1 MLLNSR
7 KRETTGKSACL
18 EEEQPC
24 ARMRARVISFFAPKI
39 SVYLHAC
46 VFTRMRILLKMD
58 GRSQSVSRE
67 RLEQLLPA
75 AYDSYQLLVSA
86 LDLMVQNRIE
96 TLHQLN
102 QIADALDKR
111 HGLGNIAKVAGAT
124 TGILGSAAAA
134 IGVALTPLTLG
145 FGLVLTVGGAAVA
158 TLGSFATVGAHVTEK
173 VCEKID
179 LETVQRA
186 IDADKRQCEAIKELW
201 KEFENYCDE
210 LINTIAL
217 ADPSR
222 ESDMASIQTWT
233 QVALEE
239 ITHSVIFIAEAFESI
254 FSCSKGNVL
263 VQQMGKDLCDVLGE
277 TACRLITNPRE
288 TLHSVVSR
296 LKVSLTKM
304 AGTIAF
310 MAIAG
315 VFLGSVIV
323 LVMTLIDLH
332 KGSQSEV
339 AKDLREKSTQLN
351 RELNCWLDAFGKPVS
366 N

>member
-1 MLLNSR
+1 
-7 KRETTGKSACL
+7 
-18 EEEQPC
+18 
-24 ARMRARVISFFAPKI
+24 
-39 SVYLHAC
+39 
-46 VFTRMRILLKMD
+46 MD
-58 GRSQSVSRE
+58 GQSVSRE

-75 AYDSYQLLVSA
+75 AYDSYQLLVPA
-86 LDLMVQNRIE
+86 LDLMVNNRIE
-96 TLHQLN
+96 TIRQLN
-102 QIADALDKR
+102 QIAEALDKR
-111 HGLGNIAKVAGAT
+111 HQLGNIAKVAGSA
-124 TGILGSAAAA
+124 TGILGSTVAA

-145 FGLVLTVGGAAVA
+145 FGLVLTAGGAAVA
-158 TLGSFATVGAHVTEK
+158 TLGSFATLGAHVTEK

-186 IDADKRQCEAIKELW
+186 IDADKRQCEAVKELW

-254 FSCSKGNVL
+254 FSPLEGNVL
-263 VQQMGKDLCDVLGE
+263 VQQMGKGLCEVLGE
-277 TACRLITNPRE
+277 TACRVITNPRA
-288 TLHSVVSR
+288 TLRSVVSR

-304 AGTIAF
+304 AGTVAF
-310 MAIAG
+310 MGIAV
-315 VFLGSVIV
+315 VFLGNVIV

-332 KGSQSEV
+332 KGSPSKV
-339 AKDLREKSTQLN
+339 AKDLREKSTQLQK
-351 RELNCWLDAFGKPVS
+351 ELNCWLDAVGKPVS